1 MNHLIYF
8 LAIIGGLSV
17 LGFVFFL
24 IVGLVNS
31 VSYLKDKGDRD
42 V

>member
-1 MNHLIYF
+1 MKHIIYF

-31 VSYLKDKGDRD
+31 ISYFRKDGEKK
-42 V
+42 

>member
-8 LAIIGGLSV
+8 LAVIGGLSV

-31 VSYLKDKGDRD
+31 IIYFKKDGKEE
-42 V
+42 